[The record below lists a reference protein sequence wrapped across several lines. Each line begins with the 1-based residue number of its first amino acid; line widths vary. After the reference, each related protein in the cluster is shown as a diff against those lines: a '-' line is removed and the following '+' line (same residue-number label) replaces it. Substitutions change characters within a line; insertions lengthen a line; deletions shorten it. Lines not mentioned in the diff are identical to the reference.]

1 MQYQLIHH
9 LMPTMPRYR
18 YKKIKPLV
26 KQFAMDNDVDYRD
39 MDEIPL
45 VLRNIA
51 LYREVA
57 RAPADST
64 ARSMP
69 PVSTVFDQEQSK
81 VLPPAQRV
89 LCLVAHHR
97 RWLREPSGR

>member
-1 MQYQLIHH
+1 MSTRDARTSNPLSEWLWGGMQYQLIHH

-64 ARSMP
+64 ARSSSGG
-69 PVSTVFDQEQSK
+69 VSV
-81 VLPPAQRV
+81 
-89 LCLVAHHR
+89 
-97 RWLREPSGR
+97 